1 MDSKLLQF
9 LESPDSYSHAPESVE
24 HVQTHISHVFIA
36 DPFVYKFKKPV
47 NFEFLD
53 FSTLEKRK
61 HYCHREVELNRRLCD
76 DIYLGV
82 VEIREQGNTFMIE
95 SNEEGSIVD
104 YAVKMKKLREEYF
117 LHSLIDRNELN
128 RTHLNRITDKL
139 SDFYNSQNPGE
150 EIRQWGEIEKIKYNT
165 DENFRQTKSFIGET
179 IDENSYRSI
188 QKYTREYYDKFSA
201 LFESRIKNNCIV
213 DGHGDLHL
221 EHIHITPEKV
231 RIYDCIE
238 FNDRFRYGDTAADLA
253 FLAMDLD
260 FNRCSGE
267 ERYFMNRMAELLNDS
282 DLLVHLDFYK
292 CYRAYVKGK
301 VKSLQSTEEE
311 VGRENMEKARN
322 RAREYFD
329 LSLHYA
335 TLGSRATVLV
345 IMGRI
350 ASGKSTIAS
359 AISNKLNIEHYSSDR
374 IRKRIMGVPLEER
387 ADASKREQLYSKE
400 MSLKTYERLLEEAK
414 KHLESR
420 ESVIL
425 DATYSR
431 REERQ
436 KFIEQMGSLGADYCF
451 IEARATDEAIKK
463 RLKLREQEE
472 GIISDARQEDFEE
485 LSKYYQSPDEIAESH
500 IIRIE
505 TESSLDETL
514 FKLYDKLITRNL
526 NSVMKEIGE
535 RF

>member
-1 MDSKLLQF
+1 MDSNLLQF
-9 LESPDSYSHAPESVE
+9 LESPQSYEHAPESIE
-24 HVQTHISHVFIA
+24 HLQTHISHVFIA

-82 VEIREQGNTFMIE
+82 VEVREQGDTFQIG
-95 SNEEGSIVD
+95 NNGKGAIVD
-104 YAVKMKKLREEYF
+104 YAVKMKKLSEEYF
-117 LHSLIDRNELN
+117 LHSYIDREELN
-128 RTHLNRITDKL
+128 NDHLDRIADKL
-139 SDFYNSQNPGE
+139 SEFYNAQEPHQ
-150 EIRQWGEIEKIKYNT
+150 EIRQWGEIDKIRYNT
-165 DENFRQTKSFIGET
+165 DENFRQTKPFIGDT

-188 QKYTREYYDKFSA
+188 RKYTTEYYDRFQS
-201 LFESRIKNNCIV
+201 LFENRIKNNCIV

-260 FNRCSGE
+260 FNGCSRE
-267 ERYFMNRMAELLNDS
+267 ERYFVNRMADLLNDP
-282 DLLVHLDFYK
+282 DLLIHLDFYK

-301 VKSLQSTEEE
+301 VKSLQSAEEE
-311 VGRENMEKARN
+311 VGEENREKARN

-345 IMGRI
+345 VMGRI
-350 ASGKSTIAS
+350 ATGKSTIAS
-359 AISNKLNIEHYSSDR
+359 ELSNKLNIYRYSSDR
-374 IRKRIMGVPLEER
+374 IRKRLMGVPLAER
-387 ADASKREQLYSKE
+387 TNASKREQMYSKE
-400 MSLKTYERLLEEAK
+400 MSLKTYDLLLEKAEE
-414 KHLESR
+414 HIQNS

-431 REERQ
+431 KEERQ
-436 KFIEQMGSLGADYCF
+436 KIIERMDALGADYCF
-451 IEARATDEAIKK
+451 IEVMASDEVILN
-463 RLKLREQEE
+463 RLKKREQEE
-472 GIISDARQEDFEE
+472 AVISDARAEDFEE
-485 LSKYYQSPDEIAESH
+485 LSNYYEPPEEVAEDH
-500 IIRIE
+500 ILRIG
-505 TESSLDETL
+505 TEKKLTASLFE
-514 FKLYDKLITRNL
+514 LYDKLITLNL
-526 NSVMKEIGE
+526 DKVSAEV
-535 RF
+535 